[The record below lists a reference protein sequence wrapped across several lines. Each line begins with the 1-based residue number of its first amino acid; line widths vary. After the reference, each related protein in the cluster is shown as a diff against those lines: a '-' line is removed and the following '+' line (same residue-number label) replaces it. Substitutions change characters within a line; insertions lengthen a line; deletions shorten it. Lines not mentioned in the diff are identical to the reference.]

1 MSEEFKHPIII
12 LEGDDLYT
20 GMINPNAIRG
30 SMASVAIDF
39 GISIIPT
46 RNAQDTAA
54 MIKRIAVR
62 EQNGERTPI
71 QIRTDKKPVSLME
84 QQLFIIES
92 LPNIGPVNAKNL
104 LKHFGTV
111 SNVLN
116 ASEDDLQDVEGI
128 GKKTAKDIR
137 KVIESK
143 YLYFEKEIKEKKLL

>member
-1 MSEEFKHPIII
+1 MAEEFKHPILI
-12 LEGDDLYT
+12 LEGDDLYN
-20 GMINPNAIRG
+20 GMINSNVIRG
-30 SMASVAIDF
+30 SMASIAIDF

-46 RNAQDTAA
+46 RNSQDTAA

-71 QIRTDKKPVSLME
+71 QIRTDRKPVSLME

-111 SNVLN
+111 SNIMN
-116 ASEDDLQDVEGI
+116 ASESDLQEVEGI
-128 GKKTAKDIR
+128 GKKTARDIR
-137 KVIESK
+137 KVIDSK
-143 YLYFEKEIKEKKLL
+143 YLYFENEIKEKKLL